1 MPKVERI
8 GIEGFKRLSN
18 VDVEMRPIM
27 VMIGANGVGKTS
39 FMDAISLLAASAR
52 GSLNQNLSGMGGAAE
67 VLTRGSL
74 GDIVLK
80 AHMDIP
86 NQRPLEYSLSLSPQG
101 QGYAIPEE
109 MLTQVRGEGGY
120 TGPFKHIESVSG
132 DSHYFDTDSNR
143 LVRPN
148 WEHDSLESFLSQV
161 PKMFQQPEE
170 LRRTL
175 SSATQYHV
183 LDVGKRAPIKLPQ
196 QLRPAILPGEN
207 GEDLAPFLYNLRET
221 AGDRYEVIED
231 SLKAAFPGFEAL
243 NFPIMGAGM
252 ISMTWKDKSFKNP
265 FYSHQL
271 SEGTLRFLWL
281 ASLLQSRNLPAITMI
296 DEPEV
301 SLHPESLA
309 LLSDLMREAS
319 RRSQIVVA
327 THSDRLVKFLKAE
340 EVMVMDVGEDGCA
353 SMTWADSMDLEK
365 WLDEYSLDEIWQ
377 MGEMGG
383 RA

>member
-1 MPKVERI
+1 M
-8 GIEGFKRLSN
+8 
-18 VDVEMRPIM
+18 
-27 VMIGANGVGKTS
+27 
-39 FMDAISLLAASAR
+39 
-52 GSLNQNLSGMGGAAE
+52 
-67 VLTRGSL
+67 
-74 GDIVLK
+74 
-80 AHMDIP
+80 
-86 NQRPLEYSLSLSPQG
+86 
-101 QGYAIPEE
+101 
-109 MLTQVRGEGGY
+109 
-120 TGPFKHIESVSG
+120 
-132 DSHYFDTDSNR
+132 
-143 LVRPN
+143 
-148 WEHDSLESFLSQV
+148 
-161 PKMFQQPEE
+161 
-170 LRRTL
+170 
-175 SSATQYHV
+175 
-183 LDVGKRAPIKLPQ
+183 
-196 QLRPAILPGEN
+196 RPAILPGEN

-252 ISMTWKDKSFKNP
+252 ISMTWEDKSFKNP

-327 THSDRLVKFLKAE
+327 THSDRLVRFLKAE
-340 EVMVMDVGEDGCA
+340 EVMVMDVREDGCA

>member
-1 MPKVERI
+1 MPKVKHI

-18 VDVEMRPIM
+18 VDVEMRPLM
-27 VMIGANGVGKTS
+27 VMVGANGVGKTS

-52 GSLNQNLSGMGGAAE
+52 GSLNQTLSGMGGAAE
-67 VLTRGSL
+67 VLTRGSI
-74 GDIVLK
+74 GDIALRSS
-80 AHMDIP
+80 MDVP
-86 NQRPLEYSLSLSPQG
+86 DHQPLEYSLSLSPQG
-101 QGYAIPEE
+101 QGYAISEE
-109 MLTQVRGEGGY
+109 MLTQARAGY

-132 DSHYFDTDSNR
+132 DHHYYDPDSNN

-148 WEHDSLESFLSQV
+148 WEHDSLESCLSQV

-183 LDVGKRAPIKLPQ
+183 LDVGKRSPVKLPQ
-196 QLRPAILPGEN
+196 QLRPAALPGEN
-207 GEDLAPFLYNLRET
+207 GEDLAPFLYNLRESD
-221 AGDRYEVIED
+221 GDRYEVIED

-243 NFPIMGAGM
+243 SFPIVAAGM
-252 ISMTWKDKSFKNP
+252 ISMTWKDKAFKHP
-265 FYSHQL
+265 FYSNQL

-281 ASLLQSRNLPAITMI
+281 ASLLQSRHLPTITMI

-309 LLSDLMREAS
+309 LLADLMREAS
-319 RRSQIVVA
+319 MRTQIVVA
-327 THSDRLVKFLKAE
+327 THSDRLIRFLKPE
-340 EVMVMDVGEDGCA
+340 EVAVMDLGEDGSA
-353 SMTWADSMDLEK
+353 SITWADSLDLEH
-365 WLDEYSLDEIWQ
+365 WLHEYSLDQVWQ